1 MRIVS
6 AAVVAV
12 PLVLAAATASAANLD
27 GVYSG
32 ASSIATGSK
41 DFCTGNAPTRATVS
55 GDSIAIDGQAYEGVE
70 ARGTGTVKADGTF
83 TAVKVGKDGGQV
95 AYAGKISGR
104 NLVATWKGPICTGTL
119 SLSR

>member
-1 MRIVS
+1 MRI
-6 AAVVAV
+6 
-12 PLVLAAATASAANLD
+12 VLAAALVATLAAPAAAANLD

-32 ASSIATGSK
+32 ASSIATGTK

-55 GDSIAIDGQAYEGVE
+55 GDSIVIDGQAYDGVE
-70 ARGTGTVKADGTF
+70 ARGTGTVKADGSF
-83 TAVKVGKDGGQV
+83 SAVKVGKDGGQV
-95 AYAGKISGR
+95 TYAGKISGR